1 MSTSYFFG
9 YGSLVNRRTHGF
21 APAHRAT
28 ASGWR
33 RVWAQVPGR
42 PVSLLT
48 VLRDPNCEIEGLIA
62 PVDADGWAALDL
74 REACYD
80 RTDALHDVRHPEQ
93 PVEEMAIYVV
103 PEADRMSPDVDHP
116 VLLSYLDVVLQG
128 YLVEFGK
135 EGAERFLAST
145 ANWDAPILNDRAA
158 PQYPRAQSLTDAE
171 QRFVDAALSR
181 LGAKVFAE

>member
-21 APAHRAT
+21 APVHRAT

-42 PVSLLT
+42 PVSLLS
-48 VLRDPNCEIEGLIA
+48 VVRDPSCEIEGLIA
-62 PVDADGWAALDL
+62 PVDDAGWAALDL

-80 RTDALHDVRHPEQ
+80 RTDALQDVRHRAAR
-93 PVEEMAIYVV
+93 VEELAIYVV
-103 PEADRMSPDVDHP
+103 PERNCLPPDAAHP

-128 YLVEFGK
+128 YLGEFGK
-135 EGAERFLAST
+135 AGAERFLATT
-145 ANWDAPILNDRAA
+145 ANWDAPVLNDRAA
-158 PQYPRAQSLTDAE
+158 PQYPRAQTLTDAE
-171 QRFVDAALSR
+171 RAFVDAAISG
-181 LGAKVFAE
+181 LGVRVLTG

>member
-21 APAHRAT
+21 EPAHRAS

-33 RVWAQVPGR
+33 RVWARVPGR

-48 VLRDPNCEIEGLIA
+48 VLRDPSCEIEGLIA
-62 PVDADGWAALDL
+62 PVDAEGWAALDL
-74 REACYD
+74 REAGYD
-80 RTDALHDVRHPEQ
+80 RTDALRDVRHPAQ
-93 PVEEMAIYVV
+93 TVAEMAIYVV
-103 PEADRMSPDVDHP
+103 PEVDRMAPDTDHP

-128 YLVEFGK
+128 YLDEFGK
-135 EGAERFLAST
+135 PGAERFLAST

-158 PQYPRAQSLTDAE
+158 PQYPRAQSLSDAE
-171 QRFVDAALSR
+171 RAFVDAALAG
-181 LGAKVFAE
+181 LGAKVFA

>member
-21 APAHRAT
+21 APVHRAS

-48 VLRDPNCEIEGLIA
+48 VVRDAACEIDGLIA

-80 RTDALHDVRHPEQ
+80 RTDALRDVRHPAET
-93 PVEEMAIYVV
+93 VDELAIYVV
-103 PEADRMSPDVDHP
+103 PEADRLPPDAEHP

-135 EGAERFLAST
+135 EGAERFIATT

-158 PQYPRAQSLTDAE
+158 PQYPRDQSLTDAE
-171 QRFVDAALSR
+171 RAFVDAALSG
-181 LGAKVFAE
+181 LGARILAG